1 MTDPSSAGFAKFIP
15 GFDFLQNLASGAGQG
30 STPMPGLAG
39 WVAPTLNVEDIDKR
53 ISELRAVQFWLEQNA
68 KALAATVQA
77 LEVQKLTLDTLKGM
91 NLNMAEM
98 AKAFQPK
105 PAAPAQASAAAKTS
119 TAMTDPLQLWAA
131 LTQQFQH
138 IAATAMKE
146 AASTAT
152 AATGTGPGAKKTG
165 RSPAKARPGSAKAT
179 AKTTTKKTPQARP

>member
-1 MTDPSSAGFAKFIP
+1 MSDPSPAGFAKFIP
-15 GFDFLQNLASGAGQG
+15 GFDFLQGLAGGISQGGAQ
-30 STPMPGLAG
+30 TPGPAG

-77 LEVQKLTLDTLKGM
+77 LEVQKLTLNTLKGM

-105 PAAPAQASAAAKTS
+105 PAATAQASDPATS
-119 TAMTDPLQLWAA
+119 GTAMTDPLQLWAA
-131 LTQQFQH
+131 LTQQFQQ
-138 IAATAMKE
+138 IAATAMKD

-152 AATGTGPGAKKTG
+152 AATGTAPGDKKTS
-165 RSPAKARPGSAKAT
+165 RRPAKPRAGSAKTA
-179 AKTTTKKTPQARP
+179 AKTAPRTRP